1 MVAAIIGLAHSLGL
15 QTVAEGIESEAQ
27 LAFLRDKGGDAG
39 QGYLFARALPAAE
52 FEALVRDRHL
62 V

>member
-1 MVAAIIGLAHSLGL
+1 M

>member
-1 MVAAIIGLAHSLGL
+1 L
-15 QTVAEGIESEAQ
+15 QTVAEGIESAAQ

-39 QGYLFARALPAAE
+39 QGYLFAKALPAAG
-52 FEALVRDRHL
+52 FEALVLNRHL